1 MASGSATVKA
11 ILSGDTV
18 LLMGPQKDP
27 NRPPSELKMSLS
39 STQSPKLAIKS
50 ATQNTDDEPWAWECR
65 EALRELVIGKAVEFK
80 VDYAVGDRQMGTLM
94 FQGKNVAAHLIGLG
108 YAKVV
113 TGQKQSPALED
124 LQEAEKE
131 AQAKSLGVWSG
142 KGAGRQIC
150 YSTDQDW
157 DGKAFVTKFKGKK
170 LPCVVEWVRDAG
182 HCRVMILPGAGST
195 EKYTLLGV
203 SFSGLQCEGFKRDP
217 ETREEKADGSTSY
230 KAKHFLEFRIMSRKL
245 EVRIEATDTF
255 GNVYG
260 TLYHPKGVISNFLV
274 QEGFAKVGGP
284 SLGETE
290 NASELRELLKA
301 AQAAKKGRWA
311 SYEAPQLAGKKEFH
325 AKVLEV
331 VSGDC
336 LVVKDLDEAEG
347 GERRIYFSS
356 TKAPKPARRDT
367 KDEPFA
373 FEAREFLRKKFVGK
387 KVKVA
392 IDYTREPMGPGGSA
406 PTGMMAAM
414 GTMFFASVF
423 ERQSNLAAEV
433 IAKGYATYQR
443 HRSDDETSEHLDDL
457 IAAEK
462 SAEEKQLGLHGKAAA
477 PVYRFNDLVGAE
489 NSSKAKQ
496 MGGSIKRLGKVDG
509 VVEFVFNGGRF
520 KVRVDRESIYIP
532 FVLAG
537 VRVPQT
543 ARLDRKKA
551 ADPFGTEAMAL
562 ARESVMHN
570 DVQVEVHDTDKGG
583 NCLGSLWHTVQLE
596 GGKTAKKLWAETLLE
611 LGYAQT
617 VGFSLESVPY
627 AKQLLAAEEKAKK
640 EQLGVWSLPEEAA
653 DAAVDSRSR
662 TLPSVQVVHINGV
675 TDFYVQEYPDPA
687 LERIQSAVDQAV
699 SSPSKV
705 PLEVRRGML
714 VLAEFEK
721 GWYRASVLSSGATE
735 CEVVYVDFGNSGTVK
750 KADLKAC
757 PASLTLV
764 AEPGRAVHCGLAGVK
779 QPPKEFENDAG
790 NCFFSYS
797 RASYKCQIEGV
808 FNGVA
813 QAILTTNSGTTVQE
827 MVVKEGVARVDPRT
841 RTAVKG
847 ALEKVQNDARR
858 SRLCMWRHGDN
869 YDDEEDDHVH
879 VGRF

>member
-1 MASGSATVKA
+1 
-11 ILSGDTV
+11 
-18 LLMGPQKDP
+18 
-27 NRPPSELKMSLS
+27 
-39 STQSPKLAIKS
+39 
-50 ATQNTDDEPWAWECR
+50 
-65 EALRELVIGKAVEFK
+65 
-80 VDYAVGDRQMGTLM
+80 
-94 FQGKNVAAHLIGLG
+94 
-108 YAKVV
+108 
-113 TGQKQSPALED
+113 
-124 LQEAEKE
+124 
-131 AQAKSLGVWSG
+131 
-142 KGAGRQIC
+142 
-150 YSTDQDW
+150 
-157 DGKAFVTKFKGKK
+157 
-170 LPCVVEWVRDAG
+170 VEWVRDAG
-182 HCRVMILPGAGST
+182 HCRVMVLPGTGST
-195 EKYTLLGV
+195 DKYTLVGV

-336 LVVKDLDEAEG
+336 LVVKDLDEGE
-347 GERRIYFSS
+347 ERRIYFSS

-477 PVYRFNDLVGAE
+477 PVYRYNDLVGAE

-496 MGGSIKRLGKVDG
+496 MGGSIKRMGKVDG

-520 KVRVDRESIYIP
+520 KVRVDRENIYIP

-543 ARLDRKKA
+543 ARADRKKA

-570 DVQVEVHDTDKGG
+570 DVMVEVHDTDKGG

-596 GGKTAKKLWAETLLE
+596 GGKTTKKLWAETLLE

-617 VGFSLESVPY
+617 VDFSLQGVPY
-627 AKQLLAAEEKAKK
+627 ANQLLAAEEKAKK
-640 EQLGVWSLPEEAA
+640 AQIGVWSLPEEAA
-653 DAAVDSRSR
+653 EAAADTRAR
-662 TLPSVQVVHINGV
+662 TLTSVQVVHINGV

-687 LERIQSAVDQAV
+687 LERIQGAIDKAASA
-699 SSPSKV
+699 PSKV
-705 PLEVRRGML
+705 PLEVKRGML
-714 VLAEFEK
+714 VLAQFEK
-721 GWYRASVLSSGATE
+721 EWYRASVLSTTATE
-735 CEVVYVDFGNSGTVK
+735 CDVVYIDFGNSASVK
-750 KADLKAC
+750 KADLKQC

-764 AEPGRAVHCGLAGVK
+764 SEPARAVHCSLAGLK

-797 RASYKCQIEGV
+797 RGSYKCQIEGV
-808 FNGVA
+808 YQGVA
-813 QAILTTNSGTTVQE
+813 QAILTTNSGTTVNE

-841 RTAVKG
+841 RTACKA

-869 YDDEEDDHVH
+869 YDDEEDDNVY